1 MATVQDSLR
10 DRVSRLRYLSLYTAM
25 CGDVLESERLRQ
37 RAIQMDN
44 VISGIDPNLTVG
56 VEAVR
61 NQ

>member
-1 MATVQDSLR
+1 MATVRESLR
-10 DRVSRLRYLSLYTAM
+10 ERKMRLRYLSLYTAM
-25 CGDVLESERLRQ
+25 CGDSIESERLRQ

-44 VISGIDPNLTVG
+44 VIGMINPTLTVG